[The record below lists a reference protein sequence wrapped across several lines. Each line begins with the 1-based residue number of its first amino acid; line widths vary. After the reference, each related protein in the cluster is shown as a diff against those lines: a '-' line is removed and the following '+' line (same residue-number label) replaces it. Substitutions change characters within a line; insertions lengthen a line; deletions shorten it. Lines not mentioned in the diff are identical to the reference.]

1 MKLGRPASVTET
13 RQTAARG
20 RDKIAA
26 MLEMTQ
32 ALPLQTPVGT
42 LVLEGHDDALTNIR
56 LPGWEAPEPSSKPV
70 PAAVAEAARQ
80 LDEYFQGRR
89 RTFDVALAFKGTP
102 FQSAVWTALAEIP
115 YGDTIT
121 YAELAARIGRPR
133 ACRAA
138 GAANG
143 ANPIPIIL
151 PCHRVVASGG
161 GLGGYGGGLD
171 MKRRLL
177 ALEGGGFGPA

>member
-1 MKLGRPASVTET
+1 MTRFAEFGSP

-26 MLEMTQ
+26 VLGTTQ
-32 ALPLQTPVGT
+32 ALAMNTPVGT
-42 LVLEGHDDALTNIR
+42 LVLEGNDDALTNVR
-56 LPGWEAPEPSSKPV
+56 LPGWEAPEPSSEPV

-89 RTFDVALAFKGTP
+89 RTFDVALAFGGTP
-102 FQSAVWTALAEIP
+102 FQRAVWTTLAEIP

-138 GAANG
+138 GSANG

-171 MKRRLL
+171 MKRSLL